1 VTDKLIDRGIYR
13 TTYGYRVIIR
23 IGDKLDTK
31 RFPPTYTV
39 DALRKWRDDHI
50 RLRRPKKTQRGTFR
64 DDVRVYLNAVQHMP
78 SYEDRKREIEA
89 WCVGLAPTFT
99 RWRLT
104 PAMIRTQ
111 LAAWKAEGLAAS
123 TINHRRTAL
132 SHLYSVLDG
141 KGQYNPV
148 KEVPRLPEPPPVRR
162 GVPMAVVVKVLKQ
175 MKRAPK
181 THARLEILAWTGL
194 RPSELMR
201 LTPDLVDLR
210 RGIAIIPTAK
220 KGPTREI
227 PFRNAI
233 PAWKRLVKLKALGK
247 FSPQSA
253 RKQLHAACK
262 RAKVPPFRVYD
273 LRHSYLSA
281 LRRSGADLSDIQAI
295 AGHSDIQLTR
305 RYAPTITAK
314 LQKAVRRLK

>member
-1 VTDKLIDRGIYR
+1 VSEKRLGRGIYK

-23 IGDKLDTK
+23 IGKSLHRK

-39 DALRKWRDDHI
+39 EKLREWRDDHI
-50 RLRRPKKTQRGTFR
+50 RLRRPKKSQRGTFAA
-64 DDVRVYLNAVQHMP
+64 DVAAYLKAVEGMP
-78 SYEDRKREIEA
+78 SYQDRVREIRA
-89 WCVGLAPTFT
+89 WLVDRDESFA

-111 LAAWKAEGLAAS
+111 LSAWKAQGLAAS

-141 KGQYNPV
+141 KGSYNPV
-148 KEVPRLPEPPPVRR
+148 KEVPRYPEPPPVKR

-181 THARLEILAWTGL
+181 TQTRLEILAWTGL

-201 LTPDLVDLR
+201 LTPELVDLR
-210 RGIAIIPTAK
+210 RGVAIIPTAK
-220 KGPTREI
+220 KGPAREI
-227 PFRNAI
+227 PFRRAAR
-233 PAWKRLVKLKALGK
+233 AWKRLVKLKALGT

-253 RKQLHAACK
+253 RKQLLAACK
-262 RAKVPPFRVYD
+262 SAKVPPLRVYD
-273 LRHSYLSA
+273 LRHSFLSA
-281 LRRSGADLSDIQAI
+281 LRRSGADLSDVQAI
-295 AGHSDIQLTR
+295 AGHTDIKLTR
-305 RYAPTITAK
+305 RYAPTITDK
-314 LQKAVRRLK
+314 LRRAVRRM